1 MTYGT
6 FIRKC
11 RPAATAMA
19 SARNALCRLQATNP
33 WFWLVRP
40 PVFEASTTHAL
51 VLLHG
56 LPKLLVTIGEGER
69 GHG

>member
-6 FIRKC
+6 FFRKC
-11 RPAATAMA
+11 SLAATAMA
-19 SARNALCRLQATNP
+19 SARNPLCSLSAANP

-56 LPKLLVTIGEGER
+56 LPGFLVALGEGGL